1 MGSATGGGMGIL
13 RYKVRAWRKAAEMT
27 QADLALATGKT
38 VQTISALERGR
49 PTRQST
55 LDAVARVFGV
65 TPEALRSDPPTVLM
79 SPDEIEA
86 LATTG
91 RILSAVAQMA
101 AGGRDIRPLYLA
113 LQKMKTAS
121 RRCQTAYTHNRQP

>member
-38 VQTISALERGR
+38 VQTISALECGR

-55 LDAVARVFGV
+55 LDAVARVC
-65 TPEALRSDPPTVLM
+65 LRTEWHSGDLLRG
-79 SPDEIEA
+79 SW
-86 LATTG
+86 TG
-91 RILSAVAQMA
+91 L
-101 AGGRDIRPLYLA
+101 
-113 LQKMKTAS
+113 
-121 RRCQTAYTHNRQP
+121 